1 MSGFLII
8 LLGTSM
14 LYVFAVSR
22 IEAYVKTLALQGFLL
37 FLLVIIDI
45 HEIAWLNIAFL
56 SLETLVI
63 KAIVIPYFLLRVI
76 RKNEIGRE
84 IDPYISQFYSL
95 LIACAI
101 FIFGFIAAF
110 WSSAMPKPAEAGIG
124 AQIKPLYFGIS
135 IELIIASLF
144 LIISR
149 KRIITHI
156 LCYMMLENGIFLLS
170 ISVANE
176 MPMLVNMGVLLD
188 LFVGIYLFVIFFN
201 KIQSMYDGNHIDVLT
216 ELKD

>member
-1 MSGFLII
+1 MTDFLII

-22 IEAYVKTLALQGFLL
+22 IEAYVKVLALQGFLL

-45 HEIAWLNIAFL
+45 HQINWLNIAFL
-56 SLETLVI
+56 ALETLII
-63 KAIVIPYFLLRVI
+63 KAIVIPYFLLNVI

-84 IDPYISQFYSL
+84 IEPYISQFYSL
-95 LIACAI
+95 LISVII
-101 FIFGFIAAF
+101 FIFGFVVAF
-110 WSSAMPKPAEAGIG
+110 WSVKKGAG
-124 AQIKPLYFGIS
+124 IKPLYFGVS
-135 IELIIASLF
+135 IVLIVASLF
-144 LIISR
+144 LIINR
-149 KRIITHI
+149 KTIITHI

-170 ISVANE
+170 LSVANE
-176 MPMLVNMGVLLD
+176 MPMLVNVGVLLD

-201 KIQSMYDGNHIDVLT
+201 KIQEMFDGNHIDVLT

>member
-1 MSGFLII
+1 MSDILII

-45 HEIAWLNIAFL
+45 KEINWFNIAFL

-63 KAIVIPYFLLRVI
+63 KAIVIPYFLLTVI
-76 RKNEIGRE
+76 RKNEIARE
-84 IDPYISQFYSL
+84 VEPYITQFYSL
-95 LIACAI
+95 MFASAI
-101 FIFGFIAAF
+101 FVFGFVAAF
-110 WSSAMPKPAEAGIG
+110 WAAKTNAG
-124 AQIKPLYFGIS
+124 IKPLYFGVS
-135 IELIIASLF
+135 IMLIVSSLF
-144 LIISR
+144 LIINR
-149 KRIITHI
+149 KTIITHI

-170 ISVANE
+170 LSVANE
-176 MPMLVNMGVLLD
+176 LPLLVNLGVLLD

-201 KIQSMYDGNHIDVLT
+201 KIQEMYDGSHIDELT

>member
-1 MSGFLII
+1 
-8 LLGTSM
+8 M

-45 HEIAWLNIAFL
+45 QEINWFNIAFL

-63 KAIVIPYFLLRVI
+63 KAIVIPYFLFTVI
-76 RKNEIGRE
+76 RKNEIARE
-84 IDPYISQFYSL
+84 VEPYIAQFYSL
-95 LIACAI
+95 MFASAI
-101 FIFGFIAAF
+101 FIFGFVAAF
-110 WSSAMPKPAEAGIG
+110 WAAKTNAG
-124 AQIKPLYFGIS
+124 IKPLYFGVS
-135 IELIIASLF
+135 IMLIVSSLF
-144 LIISR
+144 LIINR
-149 KRIITHI
+149 KTIITHI

-170 ISVANE
+170 LSVANE
-176 MPMLVNMGVLLD
+176 LPLLVNLGVLLD

-201 KIQSMYDGNHIDVLT
+201 KIQEMYDGSHIDELT

>member
-1 MSGFLII
+1 MTDLLII

-14 LYVFAVSR
+14 LYIFAVSR

-45 HEIAWLNIAFL
+45 REINWLNIAFL
-56 SLETLVI
+56 SLETLII

-76 RKNEIGRE
+76 RKNEISRE
-84 IDPYISQFYSL
+84 VEPYISQFYSL
-95 LIACAI
+95 LIACGI

-110 WSSAMPKPAEAGIG
+110 WSAKIG
-124 AQIKPLYFGIS
+124 ASIRPLYFGMS
-135 IELIIASLF
+135 IVLIIASLF
-144 LIISR
+144 LIINR

-156 LCYMMLENGIFLLS
+156 LCYMTLENGIFLLS
-170 ISVANE
+170 LSVANE

-201 KIQSMYDGNHIDVLT
+201 KIQSMFDGSHIDVLT

>member
-1 MSGFLII
+1 MTDILII

-37 FLLVIIDI
+37 FLLVIVDI
-45 HEIAWLNIAFL
+45 QKINWFNIAFL

-63 KAIVIPYFLLRVI
+63 KAIVIPYFLLTVI
-76 RKNEIGRE
+76 RKNEIARE
-84 IDPYISQFYSL
+84 VEPYITQFYSL
-95 LIACAI
+95 IVASAI
-101 FIFGFIAAF
+101 FIFGFVAAF
-110 WSSAMPKPAEAGIG
+110 WAAKTNAG
-124 AQIKPLYFGIS
+124 IKPLYFGVS
-135 IELIIASLF
+135 IMLIVSSLF
-144 LIISR
+144 LIINR
-149 KRIITHI
+149 KTIITHI

-170 ISVANE
+170 LSVANE
-176 MPMLVNMGVLLD
+176 LPLLVNLGVLLD

-201 KIQSMYDGNHIDVLT
+201 KIQEMYDGSHIDELT